1 MDLRK
6 HIATDGI
13 RLSMGSGFNI
23 PINLKY
29 PSGETQTGL
38 IAQVLYDRFAEDPE
52 TGDEIVIK
60 ETRISLIK
68 ADLDEVITAGD
79 KLAISYPLDPAN
91 PTVLTTEM
99 MDTDRAPIDGASIG
113 FITIFPFTTEQ
124 I

>member
-6 HIATDGI
+6 HIATDGL

-23 PINLKY
+23 PVNLIY
-29 PSGETQTGL
+29 PSGNHQTGL
-38 IAQVLYDRFAEDPE
+38 ISQVLYDRFGEDPD

-60 ETRISLIK
+60 ETRITLIK
-68 ADLDEVITAGD
+68 ADLDEVINAGD
-79 KLAISYPLDPAN
+79 KLSISYPLDPAN

-99 MDTDRAPIDGASIG
+99 MDEDRAPIDGGSIG